1 MENTNLQNHL
11 KDIFENNNSALVR
24 PNKITMYDLIIIGG
38 GPAAVSAGIYAA
50 RKKMKTLLIAKS
62 WGGQAALAP
71 LVENYAG
78 VEPISGAKLVER
90 MVGQLKKNEIEIKEG
105 LGVKNVLLVDKGLT
119 VEVETEDGSEQGRA
133 LIIATGRTPKRL
145 GLPNEEK
152 FIGKGIVFCAT
163 CDAPMFKDK
172 EVAVIGGGNSAANTA
187 LEAAVYASKV
197 YLLARSVL
205 RADEVLQERL
215 EKSDKIEIMTGA
227 TVQEIKG
234 DKFVSGLVYQ
244 DAASE
249 EMKEILVEGIFVAI
263 GSIPNSSLV
272 KNVVELNE
280 WGEIKID
287 ARNATSRP
295 NIFAAGDVSGV
306 LYKQMIIA
314 AGEGA
319 KAALSAYKYISNK

>member
-1 MENTNLQNHL
+1 
-11 KDIFENNNSALVR
+11 
-24 PNKITMYDLIIIGG
+24 MYDLIIIGG

-133 LIIATGRTPKRL
+133 LIVATGRTPKRL

-234 DKFVSGLVYQ
+234 DKFVSGLVYKK
-244 DAASE
+244 DASE
-249 EMKEILVEGIFVAI
+249 EMKEMSVEGIFVAI

-272 KNVVELNE
+272 KNVVELNK
-280 WGEIKID
+280 WGEIKINS
-287 ARNATSRP
+287 RNATSRP

>member
-1 MENTNLQNHL
+1 
-11 KDIFENNNSALVR
+11 
-24 PNKITMYDLIIIGG
+24 MYDLIIIGG
-38 GPAAVSAGIYAA
+38 GPAAISAGIYAA

-105 LGVKNVLLVDKGLT
+105 LGVKNVLLVDNELT
-119 VEVETEDGSEQGRA
+119 VEVETEDGSEQGKA
-133 LIIATGRTPKRL
+133 LIVATGRTPKRL

-172 EVAVIGGGNSAANTA
+172 KVAVIGGGNSAANTA

-234 DKFVSGLVYQ
+234 DKFVSGLVYKK
-244 DAASE
+244 DASE
-249 EMKEILVEGIFVAI
+249 EMKEMSVEGIFVAI

-280 WGEIKID
+280 WGEIKINS
-287 ARNATSRP
+287 RNVSSRD

-319 KAALSAYKYISNK
+319 KAALSAYKYVSDR

>member
-1 MENTNLQNHL
+1 
-11 KDIFENNNSALVR
+11 
-24 PNKITMYDLIIIGG
+24 MYDLIIIGG
-38 GPAAVSAGIYAA
+38 GPAAISAGIYAA

-105 LGVKNVLLVDKGLT
+105 LGVKNVLLVDNELT
-119 VEVETEDGSEQGRA
+119 VEVETEDGSEQGKA
-133 LIIATGRTPKRL
+133 LIVATGRTPKRL

-172 EVAVIGGGNSAANTA
+172 EVAVVGGGNSAANTA

-234 DKFVSGLVYQ
+234 DKFVSGLVYKK
-244 DAASE
+244 DASE
-249 EMKEILVEGIFVAI
+249 EMKEMSVEGIFVAI

-280 WGEIKID
+280 WGEIKINS
-287 ARNATSRP
+287 RNVSSRD

-319 KAALSAYKYISNK
+319 KAALSAYKYVSDR

>member
-1 MENTNLQNHL
+1 
-11 KDIFENNNSALVR
+11 
-24 PNKITMYDLIIIGG
+24 MYDLIIIGG
-38 GPAAVSAGIYAA
+38 GPAAISAGIYAA

-78 VEPISGAKLVER
+78 VEPVSGAELVER

-105 LGVKNVLLVDKGLT
+105 LGVKNVLLVDNGLT
-119 VEVETEDGSEQGRA
+119 VEVETEDGSYEGRA

-244 DAASE
+244 NGASE
-249 EMKEILVEGIFVAI
+249 EMKEMSVEGIFVAI

-280 WGEIKID
+280 WGEIKINS
-287 ARNATSRP
+287 RNASSRP

-319 KAALSAYKYISNK
+319 KAALSAYKYISNNE

>member
-1 MENTNLQNHL
+1 
-11 KDIFENNNSALVR
+11 
-24 PNKITMYDLIIIGG
+24 MYDLIIIGG

-234 DKFVSGLVYQ
+234 DKFVSGLVYKNN
-244 DAASE
+244 DSE
-249 EMKEILVEGIFVAI
+249 EMKEMSVEGIFVAI
-263 GSIPNSSLV
+263 GSIPNSSFI
-272 KNVVELNE
+272 KNVVELNK
-280 WGEIKID
+280 WGEIKINS
-287 ARNATSRP
+287 RNATSRP

>member
-1 MENTNLQNHL
+1 
-11 KDIFENNNSALVR
+11 
-24 PNKITMYDLIIIGG
+24 MYDLIIIGG

-133 LIIATGRTPKRL
+133 LIVATGRTPKRL

-234 DKFVSGLVYQ
+234 DKFVSGLVYKK
-244 DAASE
+244 DASE
-249 EMKEILVEGIFVAI
+249 EMKEMSVEGIFVAI
-263 GSIPNSSLV
+263 GSIPNSTFI
-272 KNVVELNE
+272 KNVVELNK
-280 WGEIKID
+280 WGEIKINS
-287 ARNATSRP
+287 RNATSRP